1 MLTGLGAELLET
13 PGLEQDALSLSHL
26 TYRFATI
33 TVNFHR
39 LDHPPF
45 PCGLNVLQRPKE
57 IKRVWPQVDVSASYE
72 AVLRFGGARMK
83 PATIVGILLIV
94 VGIIGFAV
102 GGVSF
107 THEKQDAK
115 IGPIEINHQSTD
127 TFPIPPVLSAVALVG
142 GIALVVVGSRRSA

>member
-1 MLTGLGAELLET
+1 
-13 PGLEQDALSLSHL
+13 
-26 TYRFATI
+26 
-33 TVNFHR
+33 
-39 LDHPPF
+39 
-45 PCGLNVLQRPKE
+45 
-57 IKRVWPQVDVSASYE
+57 
-72 AVLRFGGARMK
+72 MK